1 MEELRDGDQVTILPI
16 GKQGTVRGDETS
28 MHNYWVD
35 YNHEYGG
42 KFWYKDDLKKIEEEV
57 DF

>member
-1 MEELRDGDQVTILPI
+1 MDELRDGDQVTILPI
-16 GKQGTVRGDETS
+16 NKQGTVRGDETS
-28 MHNYWVD
+28 MQNYWVD

-42 KFWYKDDLKKIEEEV
+42 KFWYKDDLQKVEEEV